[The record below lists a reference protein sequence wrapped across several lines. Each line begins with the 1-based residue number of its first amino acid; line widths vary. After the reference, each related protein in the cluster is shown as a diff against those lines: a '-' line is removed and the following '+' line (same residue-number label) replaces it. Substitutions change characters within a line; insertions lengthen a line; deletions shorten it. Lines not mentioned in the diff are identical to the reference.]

1 VRAMDARNVTLR
13 EPGAVVSAD
22 GLADNP
28 VIP

>member
-1 VRAMDARNVTLR
+1 MDARNVTLR